1 MQHLQNGGAI
11 GIFSFHQM
19 IGNLLQFQ
27 QGLLVLPFGFFY
39 STTKQFNVAH
49 SNERGC
55 HPTSNRTLFG
65 DHSCWA
71 SGLHDDLL
79 NELCSVFGGD
89 LEERDRR
96 ERRKRMRPPRTTLF
110 VPAAAPL
117 AVDGFM
123 TYSCQSG
130 IVRAG
135 DVGPFAGV
143 CVVPG
148 SIDRFTLTHTQRQC
162 SGGRDA

>member
-27 QGLLVLPFGFFY
+27 QGLFVLPFGFFN

-49 SNERGC
+49 SNERGG
-55 HPTSNRTLFG
+55 HPTGNCTLFG
-65 DHSCWA
+65 DHSCWT

-89 LEERDRR
+89 LEE
-96 ERRKRMRPPRTTLF
+96 EEKKNTNETTRKTLF
-110 VPAAAPL
+110 YRHGQLL

-130 IVRAG
+130 IVRTG
-135 DVGPFAGV
+135 YLGPFAGV

-162 SGGRDA
+162 SSGRNT

>member
-27 QGLLVLPFGFFY
+27 QGLFVLPFGFFN

-49 SNERGC
+49 SNERGG
-55 HPTSNRTLFG
+55 HPTGNRTLFG
-65 DHSCWA
+65 DHSCWT

-89 LEERDRR
+89 LEKKGKKKNTNE
-96 ERRKRMRPPRTTLF
+96 TTMKNIVFL
-110 VPAAAPL
+110 PAWAAL

-135 DVGPFAGV
+135 YLGPFAGV

-162 SGGRDA
+162 SSGRNT